1 MLIDIDALNFLLMDY
16 ERKSFILEDSLEYL
30 TPKKAEELRDDLRKT
45 ETELINC
52 MQKIINNYAIQKA

>member
-52 MQKIINNYAIQKA
+52 MQKIIDNYAIQKA